1 MRNCI
6 AAAAFLAFALPLSA
20 RPDDDAKTA
29 AKKLEGT
36 YTVVEATKGGK
47 PEPKAADVKAFTI
60 KDGKITI
67 EVKDEKDHVAKF
79 TVDPAKKPAE
89 IEVTPEDGAMD
100 KAMMGIYMTKETD
113 KGLELTIALGIGPDA
128 PRPKNFEGKG
138 EQEMLIKLLRKK

>member
-1 MRNCI
+1 MRNFV
-6 AAAAFLAFALPLSA
+6 AAAAFLAFALPMSA

-36 YTVVEATKGGK
+36 YTVVEATRAGK
-47 PEPKAADVKAFTI
+47 PEPKAADVKSFTI

-67 EVKDEKDHVAKF
+67 AVKDEKDHIAKY

-89 IEVTPEDGAMD
+89 IEVAPEDEGGKEM
-100 KAMMGIYMTKETD
+100 KGIYMTKETD

-128 PRPKNFEGKG
+128 ARPKNFEGKG